1 MSYIDTTAYKAF
13 RIVLLHFIGPCIKA
27 GEKKKVNMIKIWWRR
42 INGYHN
48 YKLYKPRRL
57 TISPPPG
64 LWRQSN
70 GCMNSRCVH
79 GKYICNGVPKRWVR
93 KNTLGKIKTRHI
105 QKFIRD
111 SILYSPSN
119 INMELETR
127 FSEEELLE
135 HGKYW
140 IGSLCA
146 CDNKPARIIID
157 YKTRY
162 NNMESIYR
170 ELASDNLTYRT
181 RSIVSKFVR
190 DRFRP
195 NLNM

>member
-1 MSYIDTTAYKAF
+1 MTYIDTTAYKAF

-48 YKLYKPRRL
+48 YKLYKPRRI

-70 GCMNSRCVH
+70 GCMNSRYLC
-79 GKYICNGVPKRWVR
+79 GKSICNGIPKRWIR

-105 QKFIRD
+105 QKFINEKFTTP
-111 SILYSPSN
+111 SLYH
-119 INMELETR
+119 IELQER

-140 IGSLCA
+140 IGPLCA

-190 DRFRP
+190 DRFRF

>member
-1 MSYIDTTAYKAF
+1 MHQYGVRRRGSQKKNYLNM
-13 RIVLLHFIGPCIKA
+13 VNIGLDP
-27 GEKKKVNMIKIWWRR
+27 
-42 INGYHN
+42 
-48 YKLYKPRRL
+48 
-57 TISPPPG
+57 
-64 LWRQSN
+64 
-70 GCMNSRCVH
+70 
-79 GKYICNGVPKRWVR
+79 
-93 KNTLGKIKTRHI
+93 
-105 QKFIRD
+105 
-111 SILYSPSN
+111 
-119 INMELETR
+119 
-127 FSEEELLE
+127 
-135 HGKYW
+135 
-140 IGSLCA
+140 LCA

>member
-48 YKLYKPRRL
+48 YKLCKPRRI

-70 GCMNSRCVH
+70 ACMNSRYLC
-79 GKYICNGVPKRWVR
+79 GKSICNGIPKRWIR
-93 KNTLGKIKTRHI
+93 KNNLGKIKTRHI
-105 QKFIRD
+105 QKFINEKFKF
-111 SILYSPSN
+111 PSLHH
-119 INMELETR
+119 IELQER

-140 IGSLCA
+140 IGPLCA